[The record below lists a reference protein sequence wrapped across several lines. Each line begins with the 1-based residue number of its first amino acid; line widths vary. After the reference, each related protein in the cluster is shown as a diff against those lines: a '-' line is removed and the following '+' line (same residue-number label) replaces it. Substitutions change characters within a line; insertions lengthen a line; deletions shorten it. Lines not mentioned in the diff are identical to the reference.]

1 MIPTGKM
8 SKANKTKNKKPK
20 LKSKA
25 RNLKEDK
32 IINNYSSS
40 PSGLLTQAG
49 HEGEKNNSLSKIQ
62 LVRQKYQDKTT

>member
-25 RNLKEDK
+25 RDLKEDK

-40 PSGLLTQAG
+40 PSGLLTQG
-49 HEGEKNNSLSKIQ
+49 P
-62 LVRQKYQDKTT
+62 